1 MTIKTKLKSI
11 ITPCLALGLGF
22 AALPAQAHF
31 PLMSCWFE
39 GKTVACEA
47 GYSDGSKAI
56 DYAVEMYDYED
67 NLIAK
72 EMTDKRSIVEFPN
85 LTLSSTLYSIQ
96 AMSFLLKSTLLRSAR
111 NDDSRRT
118 C

>member
-1 MTIKTKLKSI
+1 MEIAFLHPQEL
-11 ITPCLALGLGF
+11 TPASLGF
-22 AALPAQAHF
+22 PLWPSFLRCHDHF
-31 PLMSCWFE
+31 YYGSE
-39 GKTVACEA
+39 SACEA

-85 LTLSSTLYSIQ
+85 PDTEFYLV
-96 AMSFLLKSTLLRSAR
+96 F
-111 NDDSRRT
+111 DSGHEFPVEVDVVEISDK
-118 C
+118 

>member
-1 MTIKTKLKSI
+1 MTIKTKLKLI
-11 ITPCLALGLGF
+11 ITPCLTLALGF

-85 LTLSSTLYSIQ
+85 PDTEFYLV
-96 AMSFLLKSTLLRSAR
+96 F
-111 NDDSRRT
+111 DSGHEFPVEVDVVEISDK
-118 C
+118 